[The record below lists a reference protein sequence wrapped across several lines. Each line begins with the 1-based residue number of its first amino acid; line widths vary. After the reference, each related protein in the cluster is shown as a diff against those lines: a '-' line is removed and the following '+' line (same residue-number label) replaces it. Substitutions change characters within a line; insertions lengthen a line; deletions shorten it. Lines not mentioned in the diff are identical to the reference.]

1 MQKKHILLIHFLLL
15 FMAAKASAQDWPNLN
30 RYKSENS
37 VLLKN
42 NSNNRR
48 IVLMGDSITEGWSTI
63 DPDFFVD
70 KPYVNRGISG
80 QTSPQMLLRFRS
92 DVITLHPQVVV
103 LLAGTNDIAGNT
115 GVSTIEMIIDN
126 LISMCELAKANQ
138 IKVILCTVLPVYD
151 YPWKTGLAPAQK
163 IINLNTKIKQ
173 YAKEQGIVTVDYF
186 SAMVDDRQGLKSIYS
201 KDGVHPN
208 KMGYQ
213 QMGPLLE
220 NALQALLK

>member
-48 IVLMGDSITEGWSTI
+48 IVLMGDSITEGWSAI
-63 DPDFFVD
+63 DPDFFVG
-70 KPYVNRGISG
+70 KPYINRGISG

-92 DVITLHPQVVV
+92 DVITLHPEVVV

-151 YPWKTGLAPAQK
+151 YPWKTGLAPVQK
-163 IINLNTKIKQ
+163 IIALNAKIKQ
-173 YAKEQGIVTVDYF
+173 YAKEQDIVNVDYF